1 MKITVKIDGRT
12 FVVEI
17 GDLQSRPVIAMVDG
31 ERFEVW
37 PEGQPALDVAGVPAP
52 ALGISAPVGKLGGN
66 GNGDPQ
72 KVGAPIPGVIISIAV
87 QAGDTVKTGQE
98 LCVLEA
104 MKMKN
109 VIRATREGKIAA
121 VKVAVGQHVQ
131 HGDVLVTYAE

>member
-1 MKITVKIDGRT
+1 MKITVKIDGRA
-12 FVVEI
+12 FVVET

-37 PEGQPALDVAGVPAP
+37 PEGQPALDVASAPAP
-52 ALGISAPVGKLGGN
+52 PLGATDSAGKLGGN
-66 GNGDPQ
+66 GNGDTQ
-72 KVGAPIPGVIISIAV
+72 KVSAPIPGVIISIAV
-87 QAGDTVKTGQE
+87 QAGDAVQSGQE

-109 VIRATREGKIAA
+109 VIRATRDGKIAA

-131 HGDVLVTYAE
+131 HGNVLVTYAE

>member
-1 MKITVKIDGRT
+1 MKITVKIDART
-12 FVVEI
+12 FVVEV
-17 GDLQSRPVIAMVDG
+17 GDLNNRPVIAMVDG

-37 PEGQPALDVAGVPAP
+37 PEGQPDTNTSAFASGKAAAVAP
-52 ALGISAPVGKLGGN
+52 ANTRSGN
-66 GNGDPQ
+66 GNGDHQ
-72 KVGAPIPGVIISIAV
+72 KVVAPIPGVIISIAAQPGEAV
-87 QAGDTVKTGQE
+87 STGQE

-109 VIRATREGKIAA
+109 VIRATRDGKIAT